1 MKTMLSFALLGVAY
15 CYPEVTIASLIA
27 VLFVL
32 DVLSKLINADIDK
45 VGRASYSMVK
55 EVLNDPTSEY
65 YLSDVA
71 TGAVEADA
79 VVENEKVADVGN
91 KADVVIDYR
100 SMSYRDI
107 QQLCRDAGIKRVNR
121 KKKLLIAALQ
131 NV

>member
-1 MKTMLSFALLGVAY
+1 MKTIMSFGYIGVMY
-15 CYPEVTIASLIA
+15 CYPETVVGVT
-27 VLFVL
+27 VLVLLVL
-32 DVLSKLINADIDK
+32 DVLSRLISADK
-45 VGRASYSMVK
+45 VGKATYSMVK

-65 YLSDVA
+65 YLGDVGA
-71 TGAVEADA
+71 GAVNA
-79 VVENEKVADVGN
+79 VVENEKVADVGS

-107 QQLCRDAGIKRVNR
+107 QQLCRDSGIKRVNR

>member
-1 MKTMLSFALLGVAY
+1 MKTILSFALLGVAY

-55 EVLNDPTSEY
+55 EVLKDPTSEY
-65 YLSDVA
+65 YLSDVG
-71 TGAVEADA
+71 TGAVNA

-107 QQLCRDAGIKRVNR
+107 QQLCRDSGIKRVNR